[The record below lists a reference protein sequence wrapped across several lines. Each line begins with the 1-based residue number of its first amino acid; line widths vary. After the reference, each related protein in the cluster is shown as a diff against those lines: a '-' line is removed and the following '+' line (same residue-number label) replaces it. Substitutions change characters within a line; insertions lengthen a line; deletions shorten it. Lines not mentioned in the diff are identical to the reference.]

1 MKKEFNK
8 NIPNY
13 LTMARIIISLF
24 VIVFLLFPFEMVN
37 ISFKKY
43 LINGSVVIDVKLLI
57 ASVLF
62 VIASVT
68 DFLDGYLARKYD
80 AVSDFG
86 KVMDAIADKILVNG
100 LLIILSGQGFISPV
114 IPVIIILRDTVVNT
128 IKMVAGNNGSV
139 VAAIKTGKF
148 KTACLMIGITL
159 KLIGNFPLGLVNVA
173 LDDFFLITATVLSL
187 ISGIEYFNIYKKY
200 FIKK

>member
-57 ASVLF
+57 AAVLF

-100 LLIILSGQGFISPV
+100 LLIILSGQGFITPV

-148 KTACLMIGITL
+148 KTACLMIGVTL
-159 KLIGNFPLGLVNVA
+159 KLLGNFPLGLVNVA

>member
-13 LTMARIIISLF
+13 LTVCRIIISIV
-24 VIVFLLFPFEMVN
+24 VIIFMLFPFDMIN
-37 ISFKKY
+37 LSFPKY
-43 LINGSVVIDVKLLI
+43 LINGTIILDIKLLI
-57 ASVLF
+57 AAFLF
-62 VIASVT
+62 IIASFT
-68 DFLDGYLARKYD
+68 DFLDGYLARKYN
-80 AVSDFG
+80 AVTDLG
-86 KVMDAIADKILVNG
+86 KVTDAIADKILVNG
-100 LLIILSGQGFISPV
+100 VLIILCGQGYISPV

-128 IKMVAGNNGSV
+128 IKMVAGEHGDV

-148 KTACLMIGITL
+148 KTAFLMIGIAL
-159 KLIGNFPLGLVNVA
+159 KLLGNYPLGLYNIA

-200 FIKK
+200 IINN

>member
-57 ASVLF
+57 AAVLF
-62 VIASVT
+62 VIASIT

-148 KTACLMIGITL
+148 KTACLMIGVTL
-159 KLIGNFPLGLVNVA
+159 KLLGNFPLGLVNIA